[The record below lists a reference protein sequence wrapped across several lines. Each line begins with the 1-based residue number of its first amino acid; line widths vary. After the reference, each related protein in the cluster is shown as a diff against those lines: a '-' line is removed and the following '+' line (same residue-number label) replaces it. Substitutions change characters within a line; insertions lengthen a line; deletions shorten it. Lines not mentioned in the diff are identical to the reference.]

1 MLDLVIRD
9 GTIVDGQ
16 GAFRGSLAVSGSRI
30 AARFAGIGLTRDL
43 PELHGQ
49 RSRPAEFDK

>member
-30 AARFAGIGLTRDL
+30 AARFAKTGLTDDL

-49 RSRPAEFDK
+49 APRAAELGK